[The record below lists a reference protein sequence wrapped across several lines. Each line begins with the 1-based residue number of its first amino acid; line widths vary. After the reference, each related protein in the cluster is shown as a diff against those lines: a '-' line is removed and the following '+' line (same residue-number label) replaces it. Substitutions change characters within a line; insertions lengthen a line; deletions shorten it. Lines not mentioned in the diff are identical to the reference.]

1 MSFAKD
7 LTAELREA
15 TGLQKGDLA
24 RGVARGLGQALTGD
38 DDDGPPVIVVRD
50 DAKTYG
56 GLPDWAPIA
65 GVALFGLLVALVV
78 KK

>member
-15 TGLQKGDLA
+15 TGIEKGDLA
-24 RGVARGLGQALTGD
+24 KGVARGLGRALSGE
-38 DDDGPPVIVVRD
+38 DDDGPPVIVVKD

-65 GVALFGLLVALVV
+65 GVALLGLAILAV

>member
-7 LTAELREA
+7 LTAELRDA
-15 TGLQKGDLA
+15 TGIEKGDLA
-24 RGVARGLGQALTGD
+24 KGLARGLGQALSGE
-38 DDDGPPVIVVRD
+38 DDDGPPVIIVKD

-65 GVALFGLLVALVV
+65 GVALFGLVMALVV